1 MEAKSCFD
9 HTGVEHP
16 SVTAMCEYWGVSTAA
31 YYMRLQKGWTL
42 EEALSP
48 YDPARD
54 GRTKVWVDHE
64 GRVYPSKKA
73 MCEVWGIKVG
83 TFEQRLSRGW
93 SLEEALVGR
102 PNKPRVLKSA
112 GKAPKQPG
120 KEMVTPNADCKVCSA
135 SAAAR
140 GGEKIKPSRERRRA

>member
-54 GRTKVWVDHE
+54 GRTKVWSDHE
-64 GRVYPSKKA
+64 GRTFASKKA

-83 TFEQRLSRGW
+83 TFEQRMSRGW
-93 SLEEALVGR
+93 SLEEALVGKT
-102 PNKPRVLKSA
+102 NKPRVLKSA
-112 GKAPKQPG
+112 GEKPKAAEVKG
-120 KEMVTPNADCKVCSA
+120 VTPDADAKACSA

-140 GGEKIKPSRERRRA
+140 GCGERKNSLEKRRA